1 MKKIIINAFGLDKP
15 GIVSKVT
22 KIINSY
28 NGNIEISK
36 MIQLES
42 EFTLLLL
49 VEIHEKYCN
58 KLFKKLR
65 EIKDLEVNGKITT
78 KKYNPNDSIF
88 YKFSITLADNEGI
101 IYTFTKL
108 FNRYKINII
117 SMETSIVNAPITG
130 SPVFILEA
138 VLMIPKKT
146 NISAFKTKLKKTAE
160 VNSIEFK
167 LQK

>member
-65 EIKDLEVNGKITT
+65 GIKDLEVNGKITT

-88 YKFSITLADNEGI
+88 YK
-101 IYTFTKL
+101 
-108 FNRYKINII
+108 
-117 SMETSIVNAPITG
+117 
-130 SPVFILEA
+130 
-138 VLMIPKKT
+138 
-146 NISAFKTKLKKTAE
+146 LK
-160 VNSIEFK
+160 FFF
-167 LQK
+167 